1 MSCSRLLA
9 LLIAAMICPSLS
21 GCATLVSDRSYQV
34 TVDNAAGPTYFSVI
48 DRDNK
53 VVQSGVTPQQVTL
66 RTSVGPFRPAKY
78 RVVYA
83 STSGVHEQP
92 LDPDINWWTAG
103 NIVIG
108 GVPGVVID
116 AASGALW
123 RLDDRVTGRVPVDQL
138 VSNPQQ
144 GNAVLAGRMEQTPA
158 AGASTNNPVRYASDS
173 QPYDES
179 MSNEPQRSSQASYST
194 PGEE

>member
-1 MSCSRLLA
+1 MSRSKLMA
-9 LLIAAMICPSLS
+9 MLLIALMSPVLS

-66 RTSVGPFRPAKY
+66 RSSAGPFRPAKY

-108 GVPGVVID
+108 GVPGIVID

-123 RLDDRVTGRVPVDQL
+123 RLDDRVTGRVAMDQL

-144 GNAVLAGRMEQTPA
+144 GNAILAGQMEQAPES
-158 AGASTNNPVRYASDS
+158 GASRNSPVRYASDS
-173 QPYDES
+173 QPLDET
-179 MSNEPQRSSQASYST
+179 MPNEPRRSTQASYAS
-194 PGEE
+194 PGE

>member
-1 MSCSRLLA
+1 MSCSRLMA
-9 LLIAAMICPSLS
+9 LLLISLMSPALS

-158 AGASTNNPVRYASDS
+158 AGTSTNNPVRYASDTQS
-173 QPYDES
+173 YDET
-179 MSNEPQRSSQASYST
+179 MTNERQRSTQASYSN
-194 PGEE
+194 PGE

>member
-1 MSCSRLLA
+1 MSCSKMLSLLFVVI
-9 LLIAAMICPSLS
+9 LCPSFS
-21 GCATLVSDRSYQV
+21 GCATLLCDRSYQV
-34 TVDNAAGPTYFSVI
+34 TIDNAAGPTYFSVM

-53 VVQSGVTPQQVTL
+53 VVQSGLTPQQVTL
-66 RTSVGPFRPAKY
+66 KSSAGPFRPAKY

-83 STSGVHEQP
+83 STTGVHEQP

-103 NIVIG
+103 NIIIG

-123 RLDDRVTGRVPVDQL
+123 RLDDRVTGRVPMDQL

-144 GNAVLAGRMEQTPA
+144 GNTMLAGRVEGIPA
-158 AGASTNNPVRYASDS
+158 QSAGLPGEPDSASGPVRS
-173 QPYDES
+173 
-179 MSNEPQRSSQASYST
+179 ASYSKRADQ
-194 PGEE
+194 EQ